1 MLILEQVNWGDCFSY
16 GTSNELKLN
25 ENTITQ
31 LIGDN
36 GAGKSSISLII
47 QEALT
52 IKTQKA
58 LRKLI
63 FLIE

>member
-47 QEALT
+47 QEALYN
-52 IKTQKA
+52 KNS
-58 LRKLI
+58 RH
-63 FLIE
+63 

>member
-16 GTSNELKLN
+16 GKENELKLN

-47 QEALT
+47 QEAL
-52 IKTQKA
+52 
-58 LRKLI
+58 
-63 FLIE
+63 